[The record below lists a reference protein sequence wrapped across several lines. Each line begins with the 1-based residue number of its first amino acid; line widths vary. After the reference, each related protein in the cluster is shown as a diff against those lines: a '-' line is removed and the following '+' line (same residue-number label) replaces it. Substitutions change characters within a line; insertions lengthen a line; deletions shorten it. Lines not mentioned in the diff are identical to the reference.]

1 MIRALSLFAV
11 LAMASAGVL
20 LRDRDF
26 YESKFVDYLKE
37 HKIDMTDGHEFLHR
51 LQIFSENLDRIEQH
65 NKGGH
70 SYKMGVN
77 AFTHMTWSEFREH
90 FALGGTRIPNLR
102 MNPHGPTLKSS
113 GVKAS
118 SIDWTT
124 KGAVTGV
131 KDQGQCGSCWS
142 FSTTGAIEGAYYL
155 KYGNL
160 ESFSEQNLVD
170 CDRIDHGCNGGWMD
184 RAFGYMQRA
193 GGICTEADYPYVSG
207 TTGKAGECDSSCSK
221 VKDTAPSGYTDVNPN
236 DVGALETALT
246 QQPVSIAV
254 AVNDAFQ
261 LYKSGVFDGT
271 CGEDVNH
278 GVLAVGF
285 GSDGKD
291 FWKVKNSWGTSW
303 GEDGYIRIAKDDS
316 NLCHVLDAPSFP
328 SL

>member
-1 MIRALSLFAV
+1 
-11 LAMASAGVL
+11 
-20 LRDRDF
+20 
-26 YESKFVDYLKE
+26 
-37 HKIDMTDGHEFLHR
+37 
-51 LQIFSENLDRIEQH
+51 
-65 NKGGH
+65 
-70 SYKMGVN
+70 
-77 AFTHMTWSEFREH
+77 
-90 FALGGTRIPNLR
+90 
-102 MNPHGPTLKSS
+102 
-113 GVKAS
+113 
-118 SIDWTT
+118 
-124 KGAVTGV
+124 
-131 KDQGQCGSCWS
+131 
-142 FSTTGAIEGAYYL
+142 
-155 KYGNL
+155 
-160 ESFSEQNLVD
+160 
-170 CDRIDHGCNGGWMD
+170 MD

-221 VKDTAPSGYTDVNPN
+221 VKETAPSGYTDVNPN